1 MNCVFASC
9 LGLKT
14 SAIERNID
22 NVLKEARDSI
32 VGTVDK
38 MEESILEKVEEVTTD
53 ISGVL
58 TNIIKKDLKSE
69 VEEVLNKETSSGVTA
84 VSEAIDKAEVV
95 PLLENEDSVMI
106 GSIRVDLSGSQ

>member
-38 MEESILEKVEEVTTD
+38 MEESILEKVEELKTD

-58 TNIIKKDLKSE
+58 TNVIQKDLKSE
-69 VEEVLNKETSSGVTA
+69 VEEVLNKETSAGVTA
-84 VSEAIDKAEVV
+84 IDKTEVV
-95 PLLENEDSVMI
+95 PLLENEDSIMI
-106 GSIRVDLSGSQ
+106 GSVRVDLSESK

>member
-38 MEESILEKVEEVTTD
+38 MEESILEKVEELKTD

-58 TNIIKKDLKSE
+58 TNVIEKDLKSE
-69 VEEVLNKETSSGVTA
+69 VEEVLNKETSAGVTA
-84 VSEAIDKAEVV
+84 IYKTEVV
-95 PLLENEDSVMI
+95 PLLENEDSIMI
-106 GSIRVDLSGSQ
+106 GSVRVDLSESK

>member
-38 MEESILEKVEEVTTD
+38 MEESILEKVEELKTD

-58 TNIIKKDLKSE
+58 TNVIQKDLKSE
-69 VEEVLNKETSSGVTA
+69 VEEVFNKETSAVVT
-84 VSEAIDKAEVV
+84 AIDKTEVV
-95 PLLENEDSVMI
+95 PLLENEESIMI
-106 GSIRVDLSGSQ
+106 GSVRVDLSESK

>member
-38 MEESILEKVEEVTTD
+38 MEESILEKVEELKTD

-58 TNIIKKDLKSE
+58 TNVIQKDLKSE
-69 VEEVLNKETSSGVTA
+69 VEEVLNKETSAVVT
-84 VSEAIDKAEVV
+84 AIDKTEVV
-95 PLLENEDSVMI
+95 PLLENEDSIMI
-106 GSIRVDLSGSQ
+106 GSVRVDLSESK

>member
-38 MEESILEKVEEVTTD
+38 MEESILEKVEELKTD

-58 TNIIKKDLKSE
+58 TNVIKKDLKSE
-69 VEEVLNKETSSGVTA
+69 VEEVLNKETSEGVT
-84 VSEAIDKAEVV
+84 AIDKAEVV
-95 PLLENEDSVMI
+95 PLLENEDSIMI
-106 GSIRVDLSGSQ
+106 GSVRVDLSESK

>member
-38 MEESILEKVEEVTTD
+38 MEESILEKVEELKTD

-58 TNIIKKDLKSE
+58 TNVIQKDLKSE
-69 VEEVLNKETSSGVTA
+69 VEEVLNKETSAVVT
-84 VSEAIDKAEVV
+84 VIDKTEVV
-95 PLLENEDSVMI
+95 PLLENEDSIMI
-106 GSIRVDLSGSQ
+106 GSVRVDLSESK

>member
-38 MEESILEKVEEVTTD
+38 MEESILEKVEELKTD

-58 TNIIKKDLKSE
+58 TNVIQKDLKSE
-69 VEEVLNKETSSGVTA
+69 VEEVLNKETSAGVTA
-84 VSEAIDKAEVV
+84 VSGAIDKTEVV
-95 PLLENEDSVMI
+95 PLLENENSIMI
-106 GSIRVDLSGSQ
+106 GSVRVDLSESK